1 MSFREKSA
9 WISFVCLLIFGGLYA
24 WHSFQGEFFRTRGVG
39 PMVFVFGTMAALVA
53 LEIALH
59 VAIAIQSPKEARTPK
74 DERERLIDL
83 RASRVAFYALFVGT
97 LLSIA
102 IGMHLPGANRFLM
115 ANCMMG
121 SILAALMVRFGT
133 QIVLSRRDA

>member
-9 WISFVCLLIFGGLYA
+9 WISFFCLLIFGGLYA
-24 WHSFQGEFFRTRGVG
+24 WHSVRGEFFRVRGIG

-53 LEIALH
+53 LEIGLH
-59 VAIAIQSPKEARTPK
+59 VALAIRSPKEARTPK

-83 RASRVAFYALFVGT
+83 RASRVAFYVLFAGT
-97 LLSIA
+97 LSSIG

-115 ANCMMG
+115 ANCLMG
-121 SILAALMVRFGT
+121 SIIATLLVRFGT
-133 QIVLSRRDA
+133 QIALYRRDA

>member
-9 WISFVCLLIFGGLYA
+9 WISFICILIFGGLYG
-24 WHSFQGEFFRTRGVG
+24 WHVVQVELFHVRDN
-39 PMVFVFGTMAALVA
+39 PMAYVFGTFAALVA

-59 VAIAIQSPKEARTPK
+59 VAIAIQAPKEARTPK

-83 RASRVAFYALFVGT
+83 RASRVAFYVLLIGT
-97 LLSIA
+97 FLSIA

-121 SILAALMVRFGT
+121 SIIATLLVRFGT

>member
-9 WISFVCLLIFGGLYA
+9 WISFFCLLIFGGLYG
-24 WHSFQGEFFRTRGVG
+24 WHIIQVEFFHARDN
-39 PMVFVFGTMAALVA
+39 PMVYVGGTFAALVA

-74 DERERLIDL
+74 DEREHLIDL
-83 RASRVAFYALFVGT
+83 RASRVAFYVLLIGT
-97 LLSIA
+97 FLSIG

-121 SILAALMVRFGT
+121 SIITTLLVRFGT